1 MPEGTVTHRKV
12 SKKGAPVIVIDG
24 KDYYAG
30 RCEVGNI
37 NIGDKIS
44 FDSAE
49 FAPGLYGLQS
59 WKLLASA
66 QKYPTA
72 QQYPASVSPTVTGV
86 TGHVGFTE
94 GERLTISNWVGQAI
108 AAGAIKEPEQI
119 EKWVSAAKNAIR
131 KQSD

>member
-37 NIGDKIS
+37 SIGDRIS

-49 FAPGLYGLQS
+49 FAPGLYGLQN
-59 WKLLASA
+59 WKLLAAAS
-66 QKYPTA
+66 KYAPPQSHSQPTA
-72 QQYPASVSPTVTGV
+72 TPA
-86 TGHVGFTE
+86 GFTE

-108 AAGAIKEPEQI
+108 GAGTIKDPEQI
-119 EKWVSAAKNAIR
+119 EKWVTAARNAIR
-131 KQSD
+131 EQSR

>member
-24 KDYYAG
+24 HDYYAG
-30 RCEVGNI
+30 KTDVSSI
-37 NIGDKIS
+37 VVGDKIS

-59 WKLLASA
+59 WKLVAAAS
-66 QKYPTA
+66 KYP
-72 QQYPASVSPTVTGV
+72 YPGATGG
-86 TGHVGFTE
+86 TEAGRTSFSE

-108 AAGAIKEPEQI
+108 GAGAVKEPEQI

-131 KQSD
+131 NQK

>member
-49 FAPGLYGLQS
+49 FAPGLYGLQN
-59 WKLLASA
+59 WKLLSAAS
-66 QKYPTA
+66 KYPYPGATGGTA
-72 QQYPASVSPTVTGV
+72 AGPS
-86 TGHVGFTE
+86 GFTE

>member
-24 KDYYAG
+24 HDYYAG
-30 RCEVGNI
+30 KTDVSSI
-37 NIGDKIS
+37 VVGDKIS

-59 WKLLASA
+59 WKLVAGA
-66 QKYPTA
+66 PKYPPSTSS
-72 QQYPASVSPTVTGV
+72 PAA
-86 TGHVGFTE
+86 FTE

-108 AAGAIKEPEQI
+108 GAGTIKNPEEL

-131 KQSD
+131 NQK